1 MKQTWFKRLLALAL
15 CVMLV
20 LIAALPAGADF
31 GDYSGDSDFGDSSD
45 WSSSDSSWD
54 SSDWDSDSY
63 ADSSDGGTLGLSF
76 WVIGIILI
84 VAFVS
89 TNVGGKKKRKAG
101 GGVSW
106 SAAANRKLKPMSE
119 YTQLDEAFDETELTS
134 KLSNLYVQMQDC
146 WQKKDIS
153 PIRPYCTDAFFT
165 QMDNQ
170 LQRKKQKGQTN
181 YVERIAVLSV
191 DLRGWCQEGG
201 NDVLVAR
208 LKTRIVDYTLDDAT
222 GSLVSGDR
230 NKEKF
235 MTYEWDLVRPTGT
248 KTEAGGNMQTVSCP
262 HCGAPLEINASAK
275 CPYCGSVITLEEHGF
290 ALNAIRAIF
299 DVIRCCFSGFNSFG
313 VVGVLRCSHP
323 ITCHITAAFTVM
335 LTAQNIT
342 TTTLYPKV
350 TNLIRRV
357 RLGAEATHFSIRS
370 RLCPRGILQ
379 SLLNLLVFDNVPIV
393 TPTILCPAVSN
404 TR

>member
-1 MKQTWFKRLLALAL
+1 MPIPPTAE
-15 CVMLV
+15 
-20 LIAALPAGADF
+20 
-31 GDYSGDSDFGDSSD
+31 
-45 WSSSDSSWD
+45 
-54 SSDWDSDSY
+54 
-63 ADSSDGGTLGLSF
+63 TLGVSF

-84 VAFVS
+84 VAFVT
-89 TNVGGKKKRKAG
+89 TNVGGKRKKRKAG
-101 GGVSW
+101 GGVGS
-106 SAAANRKLKPMSE
+106 SPCCEPQAEADERVHAARRSLRRDRAHL
-119 YTQLDEAFDETELTS
+119 EALEPLRPDAGL
-134 KLSNLYVQMQDC
+134 LH
-146 WQKKDIS
+146 KKDIS

-170 LQRKKQKGQTN
+170 LQRKKQNKGQTN

-290 ALNAIRAIF
+290 ALNAIRAI
-299 DVIRCCFSGFNSFG
+299 SQE
-313 VVGVLRCSHP
+313 
-323 ITCHITAAFTVM
+323 T
-335 LTAQNIT
+335 
-342 TTTLYPKV
+342 
-350 TNLIRRV
+350 
-357 RLGAEATHFSIRS
+357 
-370 RLCPRGILQ
+370 RG
-379 SLLNLLVFDNVPIV
+379 
-393 TPTILCPAVSN
+393 
-404 TR
+404 

>member
-1 MKQTWFKRLLALAL
+1 MA
-15 CVMLV
+15 
-20 LIAALPAGADF
+20 
-31 GDYSGDSDFGDSSD
+31 
-45 WSSSDSSWD
+45 
-54 SSDWDSDSY
+54 
-63 ADSSDGGTLGLSF
+63 
-76 WVIGIILI
+76 
-84 VAFVS
+84 
-89 TNVGGKKKRKAG
+89 
-101 GGVSW
+101 
-106 SAAANRKLKPMSE
+106 E
-119 YTQLDEAFDETELTS
+119 YEQLDENFDKAELTS

-290 ALNAIRAIF
+290 ALNAIRAI
-299 DVIRCCFSGFNSFG
+299 SQE
-313 VVGVLRCSHP
+313 
-323 ITCHITAAFTVM
+323 T
-335 LTAQNIT
+335 
-342 TTTLYPKV
+342 
-350 TNLIRRV
+350 
-357 RLGAEATHFSIRS
+357 
-370 RLCPRGILQ
+370 RG
-379 SLLNLLVFDNVPIV
+379 
-393 TPTILCPAVSN
+393 
-404 TR
+404 